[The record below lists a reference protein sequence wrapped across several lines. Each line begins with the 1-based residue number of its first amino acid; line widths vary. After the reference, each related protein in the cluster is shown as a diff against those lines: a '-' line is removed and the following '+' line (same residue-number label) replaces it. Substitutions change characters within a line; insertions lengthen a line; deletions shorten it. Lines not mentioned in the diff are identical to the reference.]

1 MKIKLII
8 ISKNDL
14 KAAEELFSEY
24 TKRLKHY
31 ASLEVIRLKPSGLKE
46 ESEMIIS
53 KAEKG
58 YELILLEETGKE
70 FTSTQFSEF
79 INRKMNASKNICFV
93 IGSAYGFDHELK
105 RKATQLVSLSKM
117 TLPHQLA
124 KVIFIEQLY
133 RAFTILKNEKYHH

>member
-8 ISKNDL
+8 ISKNDS

-24 TKRLKHY
+24 IKRLKHY
-31 ASLEVIRLKPSGLKE
+31 SSVEVIRLKPAGLRE
-46 ESEMIIS
+46 EAEMIVS
-53 KAEKG
+53 KTEKG
-58 YELILLEETGKE
+58 YELILLDEEGTE
-70 FTSTQFSEF
+70 FSSTQFAEF
-79 INRKMNASKNICFV
+79 INRKMNVSKNICFV
-93 IGSAYGFDHELK
+93 IGSAYGFDDELK
-105 RKATQLVSLSKM
+105 KKATQLISLSKM